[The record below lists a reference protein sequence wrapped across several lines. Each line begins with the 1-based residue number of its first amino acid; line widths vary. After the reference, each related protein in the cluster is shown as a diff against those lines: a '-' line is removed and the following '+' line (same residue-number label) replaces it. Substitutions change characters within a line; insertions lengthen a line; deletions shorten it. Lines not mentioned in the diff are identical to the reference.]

1 MKKKIRIAHYINQF
15 FGQVGGEEF
24 ASEPLSIRECEV
36 GPGIAFK
43 DAFGPEYEIVVTFIC
58 GDNYITDNQDEV
70 LEEILS
76 QVDKYKPDLFI
87 AGPAFNA
94 GRYGPACGLIC
105 SKISEK
111 FNIPSITGMYDE
123 NPGAEMYKK
132 DCYIIRTK
140 SSVTGMRSAVKQMAN
155 LGKKLIEKTELPNP
169 KKDGYFPKG
178 FRKNVF
184 VEKNGAERA
193 IDLLLNKVNGQSY
206 ETELNLPPFEYVA
219 PAKKVLNISKAKIAL
234 VTDAGITDKENK
246 SRLESARATK
256 FLEFSIDN
264 MERLSENEFCSVHG
278 GFDTTFANKNP
289 NILLPLD
296 IAREFVK
303 SGKIGSLH
311 EKIYSTT
318 GNGTSIKNA
327 QAFGAEI
334 ANNLKKNGVDAVIL
348 TST

>member
-1 MKKKIRIAHYINQF
+1 MKKKIRIAHYLNQF
-15 FGQVGGEEF
+15 FGQIGGEEY
-24 ASEPLSIRECEV
+24 ASEPLSIKEFAV

-43 DAFGPEYEIVVTFIC
+43 DAFGPEYEIIVTFIC
-58 GDNYITDNQDEV
+58 GDNYITENQDKV
-70 LEEILS
+70 LEEIIA
-76 QVDKYKPDLFI
+76 QIENYKPDIFI

-111 FNIPSITGMYDE
+111 FNIPSITGMYEE

-132 DCYIIRTK
+132 DCYIIKTK
-140 SSVTGMRSAVKQMAN
+140 NSVSGMRSAVSKMAN
-155 LGKKLIEKTELPNP
+155 LGKKLIEGYQLPHP
-169 KKDGYFPKG
+169 KKDGYLPKG
-178 FRKNVF
+178 FRKNIF
-184 VEKNGAERA
+184 VDRVGAERA
-193 IDLLLNKVNGQSY
+193 IDLLLNKVKGNAY
-206 ETELNLPPFEYVA
+206 ETELILPPFESVD
-219 PAKKVLNISKAKIAL
+219 PAKNIPSIASAKVAL

-256 FLEFSIDN
+256 FLEFNIDG

-303 SGKIGSLH
+303 NQKIGSLF

-334 ANNLKKNGVDAVIL
+334 AKRLKKNHVDAVIL